1 LVIAYIRPKDAVV
14 YTVLIQSDV
23 LNATRLFSTRD
34 TSTADK
40 PGPVSLPISGQTD
53 HDTTTSV
60 AMTSHRRGENAAV
73 SHLTCCQV
81 TSGTFF
87 GFITIGSTRRPVKR
101 AEDIDY
107 QLLGKDAT
115 GKQTILAQG
124 RMSIQVGKL
133 GEGLSGSWVIV
144 AVGLLATSLQIADTV
159 RQFLDN

>member
-1 LVIAYIRPKDAVV
+1 
-14 YTVLIQSDV
+14 
-23 LNATRLFSTRD
+23 
-34 TSTADK
+34 
-40 PGPVSLPISGQTD
+40 
-53 HDTTTSV
+53 
-60 AMTSHRRGENAAV
+60 M
-73 SHLTCCQV
+73 
-81 TSGTFF
+81 
-87 GFITIGSTRRPVKR
+87 KR